1 VLDKQLTDGWTLAL
15 SGDSVPDGIPD
26 SVPAT
31 VPGTVHTDL
40 LAAGLI
46 PDPYLDLNEHEVQ
59 WIGHTDARYAVTF
72 DFDAGDHE
80 RVDLVAGSLDTI
92 ATLRLNDREIGRTR
106 NQHRSY
112 RFDVRDL
119 LASTGNRLEIDFAS
133 ALDYAYE
140 AEKRIG
146 ARPFVGNAYPYNA
159 IRKMACNFGWDW
171 GPVLI
176 TAGILKPI
184 HLQAW
189 STARLESVRPVV
201 TVDGS
206 TGHVELHVA
215 VERTAA
221 RDVTAA
227 ATIRDPEGR
236 VVASTEATFADD
248 SAVLS
253 LDVAGARLWWPR
265 GYGEQPLYELEVTL
279 SADGEPLDGW
289 TSTTGFRTVEL
300 EQKPDEIGTGF
311 RFLVNG
317 QYVFIK
323 GANWIPDDCFLPT
336 LTAETYARSIAD
348 ATDAGMNLL
357 RVWGGGIYESDDF
370 YDTCDREGLLVW
382 QDFTLACAAYS
393 ESPELWTEI
402 EAEARENVTRLVR
415 HPSLIVWSGGN
426 ENIEGFYNWGWKEAL
441 ADGETWGDGYYS
453 RLFPAILAELD
464 PTRAYVP
471 SSPYNPVIASEPRN
485 PDNGPVHEWEVWN
498 RQDYSYYLEN
508 VPRFVA
514 EFGFQAP
521 PAYSTIAK
529 WIHDESLAA
538 DSPGI
543 SSHQKAVEGNE
554 KLDRGLGTHLPRPNG
569 FDDWLFATQ
578 LNQARAI
585 TFGVEHFRSHSPR
598 TAGSIIWQLNDCW
611 PVVSWAAVD
620 SERRRKPL
628 WYALRSL
635 NAPRLLTI
643 QPRDGGLALVAS
655 NDSQDAWLETVEVA
669 RVGFDGVP
677 LATQSVAVDLPP
689 HSTGT
694 FALDASVAQPAAPDA
709 ELITATSATARRAYR
724 YFAEDTRL
732 AIPSLDIATAVT
744 KTVDGY
750 DVAITAGAFVKDLVL
765 AVDRLDAGA
774 EVDELFVTLLPGE
787 TATIHVAT
795 SEALDADA
803 LVRHPVLNS
812 VNDLLSS
819 SAENRLT
826 SP

>member
-1 VLDKQLTDGWTLAL
+1 MLDKELTAGWTLGLTGA
-15 SGDSVPDGIPD
+15 SVPAGIPEL
-26 SVPAT
+26 VPAT

-59 WIGHTDARYAVTF
+59 WIGHTDARYAIAF
-72 DFDAGDHE
+72 DFDFGRHE

-92 ATLRLNDREIGRTR
+92 ATLRLNGHQIGQTR

-119 LASTGNRLEIDFAS
+119 LAESGNRLEIDFAS

-146 ARPFVGNAYPYNA
+146 ARPFVGNSFPYNA

-176 TAGILKPI
+176 SAGILKPI
-184 HLQAW
+184 RLQAW
-189 STARLESVRPVV
+189 STARLASVRPVV
-201 TVDGS
+201 TVQGS
-206 TGHVELHVA
+206 TGHVDLHVA

-221 RDVTAA
+221 RDLTAA
-227 ATIRDPEGR
+227 AIVRDPSGR

-248 SAVLS
+248 SVVLP
-253 LDVAGARLWWPR
+253 LDVADALLWWPR
-265 GYGEQPLYELEVTL
+265 GYGEQPLYEIEVTL
-279 SADGEPLDGW
+279 SAGSERLDTW
-289 TSTTGFRTVEL
+289 IKATGFRTVEL
-300 EQKPDEIGTGF
+300 EQKPDDIGTGF

-323 GANWIPDDCFLPT
+323 GANWIPDDCFLPN

-370 YDTCDREGLLVW
+370 YDACDREGLLVW
-382 QDFTLACAAYS
+382 QDFTFACAAYL
-393 ESPELWTEI
+393 EAPELWTEV
-402 EAEARENVTRLVR
+402 EAEARENVTRLAP

-426 ENIEGFYNWGWKEAL
+426 ENFEGFYHWGWKETL
-441 ADGETWGDGYYS
+441 ADGETWGHGYYS

-471 SSPYNPVIASEPRN
+471 SSPYNPVTVSDPRN

-498 RQDYSYYLEN
+498 RQDYTFFLEN

-521 PAYSTIAK
+521 PAFSTITK
-529 WIHDESLAA
+529 WIHDEPLAL

-543 SSHQKAVEGNE
+543 SSHQKAEEGNE
-554 KLDRGLGTHLPRPNG
+554 KLDRGLGAHLPQPHG

-620 SERRRKPL
+620 SEGRRKPL

-635 NAPRLLTI
+635 NAPQLLTI

-655 NDSQDAWLETVEVA
+655 NDSQRAWVETIEVA
-669 RVGFDGVP
+669 RVGFDGAVH
-677 LATQSVAVDLPP
+677 ATQSVSIDLAP
-689 HSTGT
+689 HSNGT
-694 FALDASVAQPAAPDA
+694 FALDTSVALPAAAEA
-709 ELITATSATARRAYR
+709 ELITASSTSARRAYR
-724 YFAEDTRL
+724 YFGEDTVL
-732 AIPSLDIATAVT
+732 AIPPLDIATTVA
-744 KTVDGY
+744 KTANGY
-750 DVAITAGAFVKDLVL
+750 DVRITAGALVKDLVL
-765 AVDRLDAGA
+765 AVDRLDAAA

-787 TATIHVAT
+787 TTTVRVAT
-795 SEALDADA
+795 SEILDVDA

-819 SAENRLT
+819 SPENRLT